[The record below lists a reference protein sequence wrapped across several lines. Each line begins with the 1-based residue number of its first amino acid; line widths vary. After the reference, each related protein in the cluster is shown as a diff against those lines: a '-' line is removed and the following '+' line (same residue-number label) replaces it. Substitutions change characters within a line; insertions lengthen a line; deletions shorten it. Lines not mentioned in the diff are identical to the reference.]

1 MTDITTLALLILA
14 GFLGGTVNAV
24 AGGGTFFT
32 FPALMLI
39 GVPPVAANA
48 SGTVALL
55 PGYIT
60 GVLGFREDIQGQ
72 KGINLPLII
81 IASLLGGALGATL
94 LVMTS
99 DKAFRA
105 IIPWLTLLATCWF
118 AFWPLIK
125 KRFIGSWSAGTAT
138 TIIGVVAVCIYG
150 GYFNGGMGIILL
162 ALFGALG
169 FTNLNFMN
177 GLKNLVSVLLT
188 AIAVVIYAA
197 GGVVLWKY
205 AALMAVSSALGG
217 YAGARVARKVPENIL
232 RAFIILVGLTITVV
246 FFVT

>member
-1 MTDITTLALLILA
+1 MTVVLLILA
-14 GFLGGTVNAV
+14 GFLGGSVNAV

-32 FPALMLI
+32 FPALLLA

-48 SGTVALL
+48 TGTVALL
-55 PGYIT
+55 PGYVT
-60 GVLGFREDIQGQ
+60 GALGFREDFEGQQGFSL
-72 KGINLPLII
+72 GLII
-81 IASLLGGALGATL
+81 IASLIGGAIGASL

-99 DKAFRA
+99 DQAFRA
-105 IIPWLTLLATCWF
+105 IIPWLTLLATGWF

-125 KRFIGSWSAGTAT
+125 HRFIGSWSAGRIT
-138 TIIGVVAVCIYG
+138 TFIGVVLVCIYG

-177 GLKNLVSVLLT
+177 GLKNLTSVLLT
-188 AIAVVIYAA
+188 AIAVAIYAL

-205 AALMAVSSALGG
+205 AFLMAASSAFGG
-217 YAGARVARKVPENIL
+217 YAGARLARKVPENWL
-232 RAFIILVGLTITVV
+232 RAFIIFIGLTITII
-246 FFVT
+246 FFYIQ